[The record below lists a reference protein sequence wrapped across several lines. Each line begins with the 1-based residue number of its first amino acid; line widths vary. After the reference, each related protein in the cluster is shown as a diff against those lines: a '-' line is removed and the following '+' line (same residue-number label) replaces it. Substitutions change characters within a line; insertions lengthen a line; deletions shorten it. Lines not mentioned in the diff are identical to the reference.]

1 MSVLDKNGFLMLV
14 RPCFSFSERMIASDE
29 KIVLDLE
36 IDREL
41 LDKLEQVLK
50 VYELCAKTPY
60 TPETYLAE
68 IIEQEYAQL
77 V

>member
-1 MSVLDKNGFLMLV
+1 LDEKGFLMVV
-14 RPCFSFSERMIASDE
+14 RPGFSFSERRIARDE
-29 KIVLDLE
+29 MIVLDLE
-36 IDREL
+36 SDREL

>member
-1 MSVLDKNGFLMLV
+1 M
-14 RPCFSFSERMIASDE
+14 ATSDE
-29 KIVLDLE
+29 RIVLDLK

-41 LDKLEQVLK
+41 LEKLEQVLK
-50 VYELCAKTPY
+50 VYELCAATPY
-60 TPETYLAE
+60 TPEKYLEE